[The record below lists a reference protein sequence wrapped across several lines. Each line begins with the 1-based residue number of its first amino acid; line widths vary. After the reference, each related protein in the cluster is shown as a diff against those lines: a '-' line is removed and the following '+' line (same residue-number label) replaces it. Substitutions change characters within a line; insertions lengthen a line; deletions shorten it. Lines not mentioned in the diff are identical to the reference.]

1 MALASTIKEG
11 ATTVA
16 ASGGTDVTLSTLGVQ
31 GNKNTLIFSTDT
43 ANLTRRIIEFS
54 VKPYAVSDSAPG
66 GYTQQ
71 RATMLLKKPKVLANG
86 NRTVNTARYELAY
99 DPETTN
105 AEIEEMVETSAQCIG
120 TSAFLPFYQ
129 TLNLA

>member
-1 MALASTIKEG
+1 
-11 ATTVA
+11 
-16 ASGGTDVTLSTLGVQ
+16 
-31 GNKNTLIFSTDT
+31 
-43 ANLTRRIIEFS
+43 